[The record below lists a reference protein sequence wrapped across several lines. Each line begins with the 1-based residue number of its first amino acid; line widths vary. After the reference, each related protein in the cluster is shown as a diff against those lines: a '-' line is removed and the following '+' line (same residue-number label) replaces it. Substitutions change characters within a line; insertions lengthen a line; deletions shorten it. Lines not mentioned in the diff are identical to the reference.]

1 MIRTSIFTSVID
13 NHRQCV
19 LFSLI
24 IKMFGLAI
32 QRDMLYLLSHNDN
45 VNVLDI
51 LENDSTNSG

>member
-1 MIRTSIFTSVID
+1 
-13 NHRQCV
+13 
-19 LFSLI
+19 
-24 IKMFGLAI
+24 MFGLAI